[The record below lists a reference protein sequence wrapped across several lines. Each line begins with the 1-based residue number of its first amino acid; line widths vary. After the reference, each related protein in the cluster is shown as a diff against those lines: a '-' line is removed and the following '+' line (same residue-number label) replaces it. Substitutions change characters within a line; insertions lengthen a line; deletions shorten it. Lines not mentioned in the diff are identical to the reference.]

1 MLIFKINNYFGMDF
15 FCNNANSDK
24 SVFLPIHSKR
34 EKKSIF
40 CAKMFHFIDSQWGF
54 VIRISKK
61 TSLTSLDVNSFSFDR
76 RRE

>member
-1 MLIFKINNYFGMDF
+1 MQIPIKAFFFTNSFKE
-15 FCNNANSDK
+15 
-24 SVFLPIHSKR
+24 R
-34 EKKSIF
+34 EKKYILR
-40 CAKMFHFIDSQWGF
+40 KNVFIGSQWGF

>member
-1 MLIFKINNYFGMDF
+1 MR

-24 SVFLPIHSKR
+24 SVFFTNSFKER
-34 EKKSIF
+34 EKSIF

-61 TSLTSLDVNSFSFDR
+61 TSLTSLDVNSFPFDR
-76 RRE
+76 RRK